1 MQCKNV
7 ISKLQRRIEK
17 EGPQIVPLLTDLWKR
32 GENSGYTSASG
43 NNILDL
49 RKIDLRVDR
58 FEYNGVMELVFDV
71 QLMLKSSMQHYGFSH
86 EVCLHIFI
94 CVTTSLHPLGPIN
107 CFETDNLRA
116 FCVK

>member
-7 ISKLQRRIEK
+7 ISKLQRRIDK

-32 GENSGYTSASG
+32 AESTAGY
-43 NNILDL
+43 NLLDL

-71 QLMLKSSMQHYGFSH
+71 QLMLKSSVQYYGFSH
-86 EVCLHIFI
+86 EVCLHIFFLLL
-94 CVTTSLHPLGPIN
+94 LHYTIGY
-107 CFETDNLRA
+107 R
-116 FCVK
+116 